1 MTPELTYLAWTAFLT
16 GALWVPYVTA
26 QVMVNGLLTPR
37 DYTDPA
43 SPRPL
48 PYWGMRANRA
58 QLNAVESFA
67 PFAAMVLIL
76 HLTGQE
82 NATTATLCMAFFW
95 LRLVHAVVHLMG
107 LAYVRTVVFTLA
119 WLVEVGLFW
128 QIVT

>member
-16 GALWVPYVTA
+16 GALWLPYVAA
-26 QVMVNGLLTPR
+26 QVMANGFLTPQ
-37 DYTDPA
+37 DYADPA

-48 PYWGMRANRA
+48 PPWGLRANRA
-58 QLNAVESFA
+58 QMNAVETFA

-76 HLTGQE
+76 QVSSQT

-95 LRLVHAVVHLMG
+95 LRLIHAVVHLMG
-107 LAYVRTVVFTLA
+107 WPYIRTIVFTLG

-128 QIVT
+128 QIIT